1 MHRRNWFIDNLK
13 GISCI
18 LVVFLHCQFPGMF
31 GKIMESLMVLIRLV
45 VLLFDFCVFKKSKQK
60 YSNYIFYTSCDWI
73 FFENYN
79 FSAKP
84 I

>member
-31 GKIMESLMVLIRLV
+31 GKIMEALSLIAGH
-45 VLLFDFCVFKKSKQK
+45 FFFASAVF
-60 YSNYIFYTSCDWI
+60 F
-73 FFENYN
+73 
-79 FSAKP
+79 AA
-84 I
+84 